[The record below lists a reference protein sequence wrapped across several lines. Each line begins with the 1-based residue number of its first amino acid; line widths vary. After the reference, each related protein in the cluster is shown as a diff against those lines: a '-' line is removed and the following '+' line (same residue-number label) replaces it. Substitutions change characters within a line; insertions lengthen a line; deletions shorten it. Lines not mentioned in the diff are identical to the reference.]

1 MEITH
6 LMYFLVLLLT
16 ISLQLIASY
25 IVSAFHLWLTSLQSY
40 ICSHTETI
48 PMKFQGSGESGFC
61 VSKTDYLLK
70 IPKWQHKLVRE
81 YKRGKLIFYFLNNA
95 AEAYKWTKNLREHSL
110 HEKCPN
116 TKLHLV
122 RIFLHSD

>member
-1 MEITH
+1 
-6 LMYFLVLLLT
+6 
-16 ISLQLIASY
+16 
-25 IVSAFHLWLTSLQSY
+25 
-40 ICSHTETI
+40 
-48 PMKFQGSGESGFC
+48 MKFQGSGESGFC
-61 VSKTDYLLK
+61 VSKADYLLK